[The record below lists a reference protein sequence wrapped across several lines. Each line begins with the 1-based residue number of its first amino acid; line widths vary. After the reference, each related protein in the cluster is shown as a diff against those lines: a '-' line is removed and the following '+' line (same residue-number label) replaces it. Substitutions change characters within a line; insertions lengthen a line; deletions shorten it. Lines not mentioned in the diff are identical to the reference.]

1 MAEQQ
6 SVHLREG
13 MTCVLMRWQM
23 AQRRWYPGQGG
34 LGNLCRFSCA
44 VEDAPGCMVGF
55 ASSIAAME
63 LEALKSSFALHS

>member
-6 SVHLREG
+6 SAHLREG

-34 LGNLCRFSCA
+34 LGNLSRFSCA

-63 LEALKSSFALHS
+63 LKALKSFALHS